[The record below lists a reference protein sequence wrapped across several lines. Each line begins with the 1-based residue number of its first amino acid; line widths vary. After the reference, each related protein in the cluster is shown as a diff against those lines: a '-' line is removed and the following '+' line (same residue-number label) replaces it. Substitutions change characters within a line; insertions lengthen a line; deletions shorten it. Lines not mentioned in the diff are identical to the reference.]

1 MKKTITVIKNI
12 VMVIGIALVLLII
25 IGVLVDRGVLKS
37 EEDKSKVSIEY
48 TPQSLGNQINES
60 EIEDSHYFSSL
71 EEALAADN
79 AKGEEQQYQNH
90 IDEIIKRFES
100 DKYVTIYFKAKKDES
115 TECITMAKFIKKT
128 INEIEKYAFLYSI
141 PTEVKVGGKTI
152 GSLENLIQGQ
162 LALSDY
168 LQNMNVNPENTR
180 FVFGDCESKEV
191 YKMKVEGQEPSGI
204 IQYDTCQGKRYFWY
218 YENLESTVIGEK
230 LQLTL
235 H

>member
-1 MKKTITVIKNI
+1 
-12 VMVIGIALVLLII
+12 
-25 IGVLVDRGVLKS
+25 
-37 EEDKSKVSIEY
+37 
-48 TPQSLGNQINES
+48 
-60 EIEDSHYFSSL
+60 
-71 EEALAADN
+71 
-79 AKGEEQQYQNH
+79 
-90 IDEIIKRFES
+90 
-100 DKYVTIYFKAKKDES
+100 
-115 TECITMAKFIKKT
+115 MAKFIKKT